1 MTTTSDRFYVYLQRP
16 DSHAWVTVGRYEA
29 SPDVAGIPSGVFQY
43 APSYVRAGLAW
54 SIDPVGLPFIPGERF
69 LAQRYRGLHDA
80 LREAGPD
87 AWGQAVLR
95 KEHQLPEGAPPAR
108 FLRIASNDE
117 RWGALAV
124 GSSKVA
130 SVSELRKPRLAE
142 LEALS
147 RELRAMAE
155 GKPPVAVRLRR
166 RLVHAASLGGARPKA
181 TVRDE
186 VGRVWLVKPRLASDV
201 ADVPRL
207 EHAAHRWGALSGLN
221 FAPTE
226 LHSGDEASAVR
237 VLRFD
242 REGEHRLMCL
252 SAATLLQTEY
262 PGGGPGESSRWS
274 YPRLAEEL
282 QRIGAPLED
291 RIELFGRMVFNSVC
305 GNDDDHVRNHAV
317 VYRHEER
324 RWRLSPAFDVVPN
337 LVEAP
342 TRLVMQLSLGNWEI
356 GRASVLEDAAR
367 FGFGSRLEAEQH
379 LDGLLTAIEA
389 AFDAGAGELDAD
401 WREVLRQRMV
411 RTLQRLRATG

>member
-1 MTTTSDRFYVYLQRP
+1 M
-16 DSHAWVTVGRYEA
+16 
-29 SPDVAGIPSGVFQY
+29 FQY

-80 LREAGPD
+80 LRDAGPD

-95 KEHQLPEGAPPAR
+95 KEHGLPEGAPPAR

-124 GSSKVA
+124 GASKVP

-155 GKPPVAVRLRR
+155 GRPPVAVRLRR
-166 RLVHAASLGGARPKA
+166 RLVHSASLGGARPKA

-186 VGRVWLVKPRLASDV
+186 AGRVWLVKPRLASDV

-221 FAPTE
+221 FARTE

-291 RIELFGRMVFNSVC
+291 RIELFGRMVFNAVC

-337 LVEAP
+337 AVETP
-342 TRLVMQLSLGNWEI
+342 TRLLMQLSLGSCEI
-356 GRASVLEDAAR
+356 GRAAVLEDASR
-367 FGFGSRLEAEQH
+367 FGFGSRLDAEKH
-379 LDGLLTAIEA
+379 LDGLLMAIEA
-389 AFDAGAGELDAD
+389 AFDAGTGELDAD

-411 RTLQRLRATG
+411 RTVQRLRSA

>member
-1 MTTTSDRFYVYLQRP
+1 MAD
-16 DSHAWVTVGRYEA
+16 
-29 SPDVAGIPSGVFQY
+29 IPSGVFQY

-80 LREAGPD
+80 LRDACPE

-95 KEHQLPEGAPPAR
+95 KEHGLPEGTPPAR
-108 FLRIASNDE
+108 FLRTASNDE

-124 GSSKVA
+124 GSSKVP

-142 LEALS
+142 LEHLV

-166 RLVHAASLGGARPKA
+166 RLVHTASLGGARPKA

-186 VGRVWLVKPRLASDV
+186 AGRIWLVKPRLASDV
-201 ADVPRL
+201 ADLPRL

-221 FAPTE
+221 FARTE

-242 REGEHRLMCL
+242 REGERRLMCL

-282 QRIGAPLED
+282 QRTGAPLED
-291 RIELFGRMVFNSVC
+291 RIELFGRMVFNAVC
-305 GNDDDHVRNHAV
+305 GNDDAHVRNHAA
-317 VYRHEER
+317 VYRHDEK

-337 LVEAP
+337 TVEAP
-342 TRLVMQLSLGNWEI
+342 TLLMMQLSLGRFEI
-356 GRASVLEDAAR
+356 SRAAVLQDAAR
-367 FGFGSRLEAEQH
+367 FGFGSRLHAEKH
-379 LDGLLTAIEA
+379 LDGLLMAIEGA
-389 AFDAGAGELDAD
+389 YDAGTGELDAD
-401 WREVLRQRMV
+401 WRKVLRRRMV
-411 RTLQRLRATG
+411 QMVRRLRSA

>member
-1 MTTTSDRFYVYLQRP
+1 M
-16 DSHAWVTVGRYEA
+16 
-29 SPDVAGIPSGVFQY
+29 AGVSSGVFQY
-43 APSYVRAGLAW
+43 APSYVRAGLTW

-69 LAQRYRGLHDA
+69 LARRYRGLHDA
-80 LREAGPD
+80 LRDASPD

-95 KEHQLPEGAPPAR
+95 KEHQFAEGTPPAR

-130 SVSELRKPRLAE
+130 SVYELRKSRLAE

-155 GKPPVAVRLRR
+155 GRPPVAVRLRR
-166 RLVHAASLGGARPKA
+166 RLVHTASLGGARPKA

-186 VGRVWLVKPRLASDV
+186 AGRVWLVKPRLASDV

-221 FAPTE
+221 FARTE

-242 REGEHRLMCL
+242 REGEHRLMCV

-262 PGGGPGESSRWS
+262 SGGGPGESSRWS

-282 QRIGAPLED
+282 QRIGAPLGD
-291 RIELFGRMVFNSVC
+291 RIELFGRMVFNAVC
-305 GNDDDHVRNHAV
+305 GNDDDHVRNNAV
-317 VYRHEER
+317 VYRHDEK

-337 LVEAP
+337 PVETP
-342 TRLVMQLSLGNWEI
+342 TRLLMQLSLGNWEI
-356 GRASVLEDAAR
+356 GRASVLGDAAR
-367 FGFGSRLEAEQH
+367 FGFGSRLDAEQH
-379 LDGLLTAIEA
+379 LDGLLTAIQA
-389 AFDAGAGELDAD
+389 AFDAGTGDLDAD

-411 RTLQRLRATG
+411 QTVRRLRST

>member
-1 MTTTSDRFYVYLQRP
+1 MTTTSERFYVYLQRP
-16 DSHAWVTVGRYEA
+16 DSHEWVTVGRYEA
-29 SPDVAGIPSGVFQY
+29 SPDVADIPSGVFQY

-80 LREAGPD
+80 LRDACPE

-95 KEHQLPEGAPPAR
+95 KEHGLPEGTSPAR
-108 FLRIASNDE
+108 FLRTASNDE
-117 RWGALAV
+117 RWGALAI
-124 GSSKVA
+124 GSSKVP
-130 SVSELRKPRLAE
+130 SVSELRKPRLSE
-142 LEALS
+142 LEHLA

-155 GKPPVAVRLRR
+155 GKPPVALRLRR
-166 RLVHAASLGGARPKA
+166 RLVHTASLGGARPKA

-186 VGRVWLVKPRLASDV
+186 AGRIWLVKPRLASDV
-201 ADVPRL
+201 ADLPRL

-221 FAPTE
+221 FARTE
-226 LHSGDEASAVR
+226 LHSGVEASAVR

-242 REGEHRLMCL
+242 REGERRLMCL

-291 RIELFGRMVFNSVC
+291 RIELFGRMVFNAVC
-305 GNDDDHVRNHAV
+305 GNDDDHVRNHAA
-317 VYRHEER
+317 VYRHDEK

-337 LVEAP
+337 TVETP
-342 TRLVMQLSLGNWEI
+342 TLLVMQLSLGRFEI
-356 GRASVLEDAAR
+356 SRAAVLQDAAR
-367 FGFGSRLEAEQH
+367 FGFGSRLHAEKH
-379 LDGLLTAIEA
+379 LDGLLMAIEGA
-389 AFDAGAGELDAD
+389 YDAGTGELDAD
-401 WREVLRQRMV
+401 WRKVLRRRMV
-411 RTLQRLRATG
+411 QMVRRLRSA